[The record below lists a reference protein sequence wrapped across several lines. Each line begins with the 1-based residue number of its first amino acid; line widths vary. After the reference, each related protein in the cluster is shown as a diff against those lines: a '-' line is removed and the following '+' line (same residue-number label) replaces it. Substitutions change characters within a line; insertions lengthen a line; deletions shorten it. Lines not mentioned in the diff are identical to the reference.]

1 MFNIRLK
8 NLFVVLFLL
17 ISLTLTYGCSNL
29 SGKPSEETMKGLI
42 EQRVHG
48 DNVIGYNFEEFK
60 ITNDFKSK
68 KNDEEWYCIEVN
80 YKLKEVFTGSD
91 STGKITKS
99 EIVRIGKQEKYSFI
113 KHEKEWYGLQ
123 GWK

>member
-17 ISLTLTYGCSNL
+17 ISLILTYGCSIL

-42 EQRVHG
+42 YQRVHR
-48 DNVIGYNFEEFK
+48 DNAMSYNFEEFK
-60 ITNDFKSK
+60 ITNDFQSK
-68 KNDEEWYCIEVN
+68 KNDEKWYCIEVN
-80 YKLKEVFTGSD
+80 YKLKEIVMERD
-91 STGKITKS
+91 SAGKITKS
-99 EIVRIGKQEKYSFI
+99 EIMRIGKQEKYSFI
-113 KHEKEWYGLQ
+113 KHENKWYGLE